1 MFGMGKM
8 KVKVYFYHLFV
19 LTVVMLL
26 CFFLMYR
33 DMKRIETN
41 MLNLYQRCNNLD
53 KLLTSVPTDT
63 KSSSTNTPNNM
74 LDNIEKLEQ
83 EIENVYETDN
93 SITQDNNANYD
104 VIVNDDDVE
113 INNVGEEDE
122 NNTVEIENIEVE
134 DNEDSNSENDIEEY
148 TENQEDENDVKE
160 VKDLLQ
166 KVIMV
171 DEETDDVED
180 LLNSIENEDK
190 DLGTLSE
197 PELLSKTNNQLKE
210 YLKRTGKTTAGN
222 KEQLVKNILGN

>member
-1 MFGMGKM
+1 MFAMKKM
-8 KVKVYFYHLFV
+8 KVKVYFYHLFI

-53 KLLTSVPTDT
+53 KMITSVPNVPAP
-63 KSSSTNTPNNM
+63 SSTGTSNNM

-93 SITQDNNANYD
+93 SVTQDNNSNYD
-104 VIVNDDDVE
+104 VVVNEDDDDDD
-113 INNVGEEDE
+113 NDGEEDE
-122 NNTVEIENIEVE
+122 NNIVEIENIENE
-134 DNEDSNSENDIEEY
+134 DNEDSNRVNNVEEDS
-148 TENQEDENDVKE
+148 ENQENE

-171 DEETDDVED
+171 DDDADDVED
-180 LLNSIENEDK
+180 LLNSIDNEDK
-190 DLGTLSE
+190 DLGTLGE
-197 PELLSKTNNQLKE
+197 TELLSKTNNELKE
-210 YLKRTGKTTAGN
+210 YLKRTGKSTTGN
-222 KEQLVKNILGN
+222 KEQLVKNILGV

>member
-33 DMKRIETN
+33 DMKRIESN

-53 KLLTSVPTDT
+53 KMITSVPNV
-63 KSSSTNTPNNM
+63 SAPSSTGTSNNM

-93 SITQDNNANYD
+93 YVTQDNNSNYD
-104 VIVNDDDVE
+104 VVVNEDDDDDD
-113 INNVGEEDE
+113 NDGEENE
-122 NNTVEIENIEVE
+122 NNIVEIENIETE
-134 DNEDSNSENDIEEY
+134 DNEDSNRVNNVEEDS
-148 TENQEDENDVKE
+148 ENQENE

-171 DEETDDVED
+171 DDDADDVED
-180 LLNSIENEDK
+180 LLNSIDNEDK
-190 DLGTLSE
+190 DLGTLGE
-197 PELLSKTNNQLKE
+197 TELLSKTNNELKE
-210 YLKRTGKTTAGN
+210 YLKRTGKSTTGN
-222 KEQLVKNILGN
+222 KEQLVKNILGV

>member
-1 MFGMGKM
+1 MFAMKKM
-8 KVKVYFYHLFV
+8 KVKVYFYHLFI

-53 KLLTSVPTDT
+53 KMITSVPNVPTP
-63 KSSSTNTPNNM
+63 SSTGTSNNM

-93 SITQDNNANYD
+93 SVTQDNNSNYD
-104 VIVNDDDVE
+104 VVVNEDDDDDD
-113 INNVGEEDE
+113 NDGEEDE
-122 NNTVEIENIEVE
+122 NNIVEIENIENE
-134 DNEDSNSENDIEEY
+134 DNEDSNRVNNVEEDS
-148 TENQEDENDVKE
+148 ENQENE

-171 DEETDDVED
+171 DDDADDVED
-180 LLNSIENEDK
+180 LLNSIDNEDK
-190 DLGTLSE
+190 DLGTLGE
-197 PELLSKTNNQLKE
+197 TELLSKTNNELKE
-210 YLKRTGKTTAGN
+210 YLKRTGKSTTGN
-222 KEQLVKNILGN
+222 KEQLVKNILGV